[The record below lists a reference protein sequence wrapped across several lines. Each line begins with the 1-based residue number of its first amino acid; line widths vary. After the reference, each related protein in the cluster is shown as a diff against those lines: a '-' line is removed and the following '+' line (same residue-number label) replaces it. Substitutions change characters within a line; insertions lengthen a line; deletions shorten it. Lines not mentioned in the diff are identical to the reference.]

1 MSELEDKVDFET
13 LHVAVETKL
22 LCAQMGCPRLCP
34 ELYVVTM
41 LSEAPNSVTRAVESL
56 RGDVSSILAGCREVL
71 AARLGAFGSRPSGYF
86 TIRVDESCQPAWQA
100 AEESR
105 VAAGAPRISLLHL
118 LLGILKSTP
127 LIAAVFG
134 RCGIDLPALRKI
146 MPTKQ
151 QVPPPKEA
159 QTRIGPDG
167 LPAFSPGSALTEYCT
182 DLTAMAQ
189 AGRLDPVIGRDRELD
204 RVITTLRR
212 KKKANPL
219 LVGDQGVGK
228 TCIVE
233 ALAQRIVSGHVPPQL
248 VGNTIYSVD
257 LTAMVAGTMYRGQ
270 FEERLKD
277 LVNTA
282 RQQPGCILFV
292 DEIHTIL
299 GAGSAVGTLDA
310 ANTLKPA
317 LARGEIR
324 CIGATTES
332 EYRKYFQKDK
342 ALDRRFQRIPIG
354 EPSLSDTIA
363 ILGGLRP
370 SLEHHHGCTITT
382 AAIEAAVEL
391 SGRHIADRFFPDKAI
406 DVIDESCA
414 RFAASGQP
422 LGREHVAQ
430 AVADQ
435 VGVPLETVLTTDSHR
450 EEAVGR
456 ELRRL
461 VVGQDYATEAV
472 ERAVRRAFSPLRDP
486 TRPLASL
493 VFGGP
498 SSTGK
503 SYVARII
510 SRQLYA
516 SAPLIRLN
524 MSEFSERH
532 NVSRLFGAPP
542 GYIGFGD
549 RNQFTDRIRRYPHSV
564 VVLDNLDKAHTDVLT
579 AIMEMLDAG
588 VLTDGEGNEVNFRST
603 FIIMTTIA
611 GSAEA
616 GRGAVGFATTSNL
629 EGTNNP
635 ARDRLITACREL
647 FGDEFVNR
655 IDEFVPFVPLGPAA
669 LRRIADLTMMEVNQ
683 RLKRNGVTLL
693 YDAQVL
699 DLLASAA
706 SNARVVRA
714 AVRNSIEPM
723 ICRAL
728 TERPAKRIRVS
739 LRNGDYVVTVD
750 T

>member
-1 MSELEDKVDFET
+1 MSELEDKLDFET
-13 LHVAVETKL
+13 LHMAVETKL
-22 LCAQMGCPRLCP
+22 LCAEMGCPRLCP
-34 ELYVVTM
+34 ELYVVAM
-41 LSEAPNSVTRAVESL
+41 LSEAPNSVTRAVETL
-56 RGDVSSILAGCREVL
+56 HGNVTSILANCREVL
-71 AARLGAFGSRPSGYF
+71 NPKLNTFGPQKGGYF
-86 TIRVDESCQPAWQA
+86 SIRVDESCRPAWKA
-100 AEESR
+100 AEECR
-105 VAAGAPRISLLHL
+105 EAAGAQCISLLHL

-127 LIAAVFG
+127 TIAAVFDK
-134 RCGIDLPALRKI
+134 CGIDLSALRGI
-146 MPTKQ
+146 MSTKQ
-151 QVPPPKEA
+151 KAPPPSQA
-159 QTRIGPDG
+159 QTRVGPDG
-167 LPAFSPGSALTEYCT
+167 LPALQPGSALTEYCT
-182 DLTAMAQ
+182 DLTGMAQ
-189 AGRLDPVIGRDRELD
+189 AGRLDPVIGRSRELD

-233 ALAQRIVSGHVPPQL
+233 GLAQRIISGHVPPQL

-257 LTAMVAGTMYRGQ
+257 LAAMVAGTMYRGQ

-282 RQQPGCILFV
+282 RQKPGCILFV

-317 LARGEIR
+317 LARGDIR

-342 ALDRRFQRIPIG
+342 ALDRRFQRIAVG
-354 EPSLSDTIA
+354 EPSPADTIA
-363 ILGGLRP
+363 ILGGLRS

-382 AAIEAAVEL
+382 GAIEAAVEL
-391 SGRHIADRFFPDKAI
+391 SARHVTDRFFPDKAI

-414 RFAASGQP
+414 RFAASGQS

-435 VGVPLETVLTTDSHR
+435 VGVPLETVLTTETHQAES
-450 EEAVGR
+450 VGR
-456 ELRRL
+456 ELRRF
-461 VVGQDYATEAV
+461 VVGQDHATEAV
-472 ERAVRRAFSPLRDP
+472 ERAVRRAFSPLRDEA
-486 TRPLASL
+486 RPLASL
-493 VFGGP
+493 LFGGP
-498 SSTGK
+498 SSVGK
-503 SYVARII
+503 SYVAQLL
-510 SRQLYA
+510 SRELYA
-516 SAPLIRLN
+516 SAPLIRLD
-524 MSEFSERH
+524 MAEYAEKHS
-532 NVSRLFGAPP
+532 VSRLFGAPP

-549 RNQFTDRIRRYPHSV
+549 QNQLTDRVRRHPHSV
-564 VVLDNLDKAHTDVLT
+564 VILDNLDKAHPDVLT
-579 AIMEMLDAG
+579 AIMEVLDTG
-588 VLTDGEGNEVNFRST
+588 VLTDGAGNEVNFRST

-616 GRGAVGFATTSNL
+616 GRGAVGFAPTSKL
-629 EGTNNP
+629 EAASDPT
-635 ARDRLITACREL
+635 RDRLITACRGL

-655 IDEFVPFVPLGPAA
+655 IDEFVPFVPLGLTALRSIAA
-669 LRRIADLTMMEVNQ
+669 LAMTEVSQ
-683 RLKRNGVTLL
+683 RLSRNGFSLR

-699 DLLASAA
+699 DRLASTAG
-706 SNARVVRA
+706 NARVVRA

-723 ICRAL
+723 ICRVL
-728 TERPAKRIRVS
+728 TEGHAKRARVS
-739 LRNGDYVVTVD
+739 LKNGDYVVTAG